1 MKGILTGGKVP
12 YSVLCLLS
20 FAVYSIGYRAGHET
34 AKPAPR
40 VAIAEKGAVVLEAA
54 LNHPTSTPAQ
64 LKALIAD
71 PIAAVLRRYDTQ
83 GFVVIDTSR
92 NDQGDM
98 TVATLPAQTL
108 DITNEL
114 RAAVHLPQQT
124 AVAANSA
131 SSVQAAS
138 GDPTGSQQ

>member
-20 FAVYSIGYRAGHET
+20 FVVYSIGYRAGHET

-40 VAIAEKGAVVLEAA
+40 IAIAEKGAVVLEAA
-54 LNHPTSTPAQ
+54 LNHPTATSAQ
-64 LKALIAD
+64 LKALISD
-71 PIAAVLRRYDTQ
+71 PISTVLRRYDAQ
-83 GFVVIDTSR
+83 GFVVVDTSR

-98 TVATLPAQTL
+98 TVTALPAETL

-114 RAAVHLPQQT
+114 RAAVHLPQQKPI
-124 AVAANSA
+124 AVAGA
-131 SSVQAAS
+131 SSVPAGA
-138 GDPTGSQQ
+138 GKLAGGQQ

>member
-40 VAIAEKGAVVLEAA
+40 IAIAEKGAVVLEAA
-54 LNHPTSTPAQ
+54 LSHPTATPAQ
-64 LKALIAD
+64 LKALITD
-71 PIAAVLRRYDTQ
+71 PISTVLRRYDAQ
-83 GFVVIDTSR
+83 GFVVVDTSR

-98 TVATLPAQTL
+98 TVTALPAETL

-114 RAAVHLPQQT
+114 RAAVHLPQQKPI
-124 AVAANSA
+124 AVDGA
-131 SSVQAAS
+131 SSVPAGS
-138 GDPTGSQQ
+138 GKPARGQQ